1 MLRLLLTALLAGAL
15 AQTPSAVTAN
25 PYAAAWTVNGRVIT
39 NYDIEQR
46 IALLEALGAT
56 DDVEELAVEQLTQ
69 DRLKILA
76 GEELGIE
83 LPEDA
88 AQIGLEEFAATRG
101 LTPDDVINVLVERD
115 IDRQTMDDFIMS
127 NLVWREVVAAR
138 FRAKAMPS
146 EADLDTAEEI
156 RRNTPQELLTLGE
169 IALPFAEHG
178 EQGTIELADELYRSL
193 SRGGD
198 FTAAVRR
205 YSRSGSAAQGG
216 LLEPQ
221 PADRLPPALRTQ
233 VLLLQPGQVT
243 RPVSIGGGLAILKL
257 VSIRQAPPPA
267 EGDAI
272 EQEAAREALRQQ
284 LFAERLTSFGQGY
297 LQELESDALIVV
309 R

>member
-1 MLRLLLTALLAGAL
+1 MLRLLLTVLLIGA
-15 AQTPSAVTAN
+15 AAPVPAAN
-25 PYAAAWTVNGRVIT
+25 PYAAALTVNGRAIT
-39 NYDIEQR
+39 HYDIEQR

-56 DDVEELAVEQLTQ
+56 GDVEELAVEQLTQ
-69 DRLKILA
+69 DRLKVLA

-88 AQIGLEEFAATRG
+88 AQTGLEEFASGRG

-115 IDRQTMDDFIMS
+115 IDRQTMDDFVIS

-146 EADLDTAEEI
+146 ESDLDTAAEI
-156 RRNTPQELLTLGE
+156 RRNTPQEILTLGE

-178 EQGTIELADELYRSL
+178 EEGTVELADELYRSL

-205 YSRSGSAAQGG
+205 YSRSASAAQGG
-216 LLEPQ
+216 LLPPQ
-221 PADRLPPALRTQ
+221 SADQLPPALRSQ
-233 VLLLQPGQVT
+233 ILLLRPGQVT
-243 RPVSIGGGLAILKL
+243 RPVPIGGGLAILKL
-257 VSIRQAPPPA
+257 VSIRTAPPPA
-267 EGDAI
+267 EGDAV
-272 EQEAAREALRQQ
+272 EREAAREALRQE
-284 LFAERLTSFGQGY
+284 LFIERLTSFGQGY
-297 LQELESDALIVV
+297 LQELESDALIVE

>member
-1 MLRLLLTALLAGAL
+1 MLRIVLTALLIGAL
-15 AQTPSAVTAN
+15 TPLAAPVAAN
-25 PYAAAWTVNGRVIT
+25 PYAAALTVNGRVIT

-56 DDVEELAVEQLTQ
+56 GDVEELAVQQLTE
-69 DRLKILA
+69 DRLKLLA
-76 GEELGIE
+76 GDELGIE
-83 LPEDA
+83 LPENA
-88 AQIGLEEFAATRG
+88 PQIGLEEFANTRG

-115 IDRQTMDDFIMS
+115 IDRQTMDDFVMS

-146 EADLDTAEEI
+146 EADLDTAAEI
-156 RRNTPQELLTLGE
+156 RRNTPQEVMTLAE

-178 EQGTIELADELYRSL
+178 EEGTIELADELYRSL

-198 FTAAVRR
+198 FTAAVRQ

-216 LLEPQ
+216 LLPPQ

-233 VLLLQPGQVT
+233 ILLLRPGQVT
-243 RPVSIGGGLAILKL
+243 RPVPIGGGLAILKL
-257 VSIRQAPPPA
+257 VSINQAPPPA
-267 EGDAI
+267 EGDAV

-284 LFAERLTSFGQGY
+284 LFSERLTSFGQGY

-309 R
+309 Q